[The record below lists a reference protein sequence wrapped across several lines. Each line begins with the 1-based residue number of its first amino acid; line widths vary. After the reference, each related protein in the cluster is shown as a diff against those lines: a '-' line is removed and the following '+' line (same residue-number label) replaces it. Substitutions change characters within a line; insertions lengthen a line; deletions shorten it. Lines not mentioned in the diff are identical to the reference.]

1 MSLSGLQNPASD
13 PDGLLPNHESKDM
26 TTKSS
31 SPKPK
36 PPPTQRWR
44 IVIGEREQIVTSEAL
59 ARKVWSS
66 LRRSAD
72 GENAK
77 LINPDGENE
86 AP

>member
-1 MSLSGLQNPASD
+1 MAS
-13 PDGLLPNHESKDM
+13 PNQEPKDM
-26 TTKSS
+26 TTTPR

-36 PPPTQRWR
+36 PPPKQRWR
-44 IVIGEREQIVTSEAL
+44 IVIGEREQIYTSEAL

-66 LRRSAD
+66 LLRSAD
-72 GENAK
+72 SENAK